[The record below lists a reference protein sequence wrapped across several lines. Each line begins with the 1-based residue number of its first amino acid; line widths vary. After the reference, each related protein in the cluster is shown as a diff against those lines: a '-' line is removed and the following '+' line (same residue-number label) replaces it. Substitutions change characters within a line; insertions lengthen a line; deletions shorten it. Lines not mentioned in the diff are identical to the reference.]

1 MIKNFTKFLLIMI
14 LFISTDNMNAQ
25 KDVTKFLGIPVDG
38 FKTDMMN
45 KLKSKGFTL
54 SSLDKNMLSGEFNGR
69 NVHIVIKTNNNKVFR
84 LAIADANYVNEKD
97 IKIRFN
103 NLIKQFHN
111 NSNYISIP
119 DSIVAKYTIPEEE
132 NISYETTVNNKQY
145 EAVFYQKT
153 QSYDA
158 LVKEKE
164 ILLAKGKLTEED
176 WKKYDELSTKIVEE
190 ALTSL
195 NKTVWFTIGE
205 FNDKYYIII
214 FYDNIYNQANGED
227 L

>member
-158 LVKEKE
+158 LVKEK
-164 ILLAKGKLTEED
+164 K
-176 WKKYDELSTKIVEE
+176 
-190 ALTSL
+190 
-195 NKTVWFTIGE
+195 F
-205 FNDKYYIII
+205 F
-214 FYDNIYNQANGED
+214 
-227 L
+227 

>member
-1 MIKNFTKFLLIMI
+1 MIKYFTKFLLILI
-14 LFISTDNMNAQ
+14 LFISTDDMKAQ

-38 FKTDMMN
+38 FKSEMIG

-54 SSLDKNMLSGEFNGR
+54 TSKKDVLNGEFNGR
-69 NVHIVIKTNNNKVFR
+69 DVNIFIKTNSNKVCR
-84 LAIADANYVNEKD
+84 LMVVDVNSANESE

-103 NLIKQFHN
+103 NLIQQFQN
-111 NSNYISIP
+111 NKNYITQA
-119 DSIVAKYTIPEEE
+119 DSIIVKYTIPEEE
-132 NISYETTVNNKQY
+132 HISYEMSINNKQF

-164 ILLAKGKLTEED
+164 ILLAKEKMNSED
-176 WKKYDELSTKIVEE
+176 LEKITDLSLKIVKEKIN
-190 ALTSL
+190 SL
-195 NKTVWFTIGE
+195 NKVVWFMISEING
-205 FNDKYYIII
+205 KYFIMM
-214 FYDNIYNQANGED
+214 FYDNVHNQAKGDD